1 MFSHKAPRIRENKM
15 KSSIVILALAA
26 GISGAAVLATPAQ
39 AQNYPW
45 CAQYSGR
52 GMGGAMNCGFS
63 TYGQCMADVSGIG
76 GFCIQNNT
84 YRPPG
89 GRHRHRVAPQ

>member
-1 MFSHKAPRIRENKM
+1 MRIFL
-15 KSSIVILALAA
+15 LALMAA
-26 GISGAAVLATPAQ
+26 AATTGLGTPAQ

-52 GMGGAMNCGFS
+52 GFGGVMNCGFS
-63 TYGQCMADVSGIG
+63 TYRQCMEDVSGIG

-84 YRPPG
+84 YRPPAARRR
-89 GRHRHRVAPQ
+89 RHVHP